1 MFSRAWIRIRFHP
14 FAIRCNLSNIASES
28 RDHQI
33 TESLMFNKYNT
44 LTKIIYPVDTNREML
59 QIAALDTMAMI
70 YQSRLALF
78 DIRVIHCFRKA
89 VITKESQQKSKGD
102 TDDPFTQLAEYL
114 GELIVLYFILALS

>member
-1 MFSRAWIRIRFHP
+1 M
-14 FAIRCNLSNIASES
+14 
-28 RDHQI
+28 
-33 TESLMFNKYNT
+33 
-44 LTKIIYPVDTNREML
+44 YPVDSNREMF

-78 DIRVIHCFRKA
+78 NIRVIHYFGKA
-89 VITKESQQKSKGD
+89 IIPKESQQKSKGD